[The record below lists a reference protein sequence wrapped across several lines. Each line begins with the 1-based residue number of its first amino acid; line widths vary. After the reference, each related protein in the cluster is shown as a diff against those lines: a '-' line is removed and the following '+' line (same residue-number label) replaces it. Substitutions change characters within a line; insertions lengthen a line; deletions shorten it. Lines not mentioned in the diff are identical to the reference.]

1 MIDDLRS
8 WVAILGGGSGFLGGL
23 YAWFTARSKTNAEE
37 IKAIRAEQAELRQ
50 LLAEIHSELENRPRQ
65 GAVHELA
72 LKTEGLAGEIKAM
85 SEKVNAVAHTAS
97 RIDDFIRGQK

>member
-1 MIDDLRS
+1 MEELRT
-8 WVAILGGGSGFLGGL
+8 WVGVIGGGLGILGAI
-23 YAWFTARSKTNAEE
+23 YAWITAGSKTNAEE
-37 IKAIRAEQAELRQ
+37 IKAIRAEQVELRQ

-85 SEKVNAVAHTAS
+85 SEKVGALANTTAL
-97 RIDDFIRGQK
+97 IDQYIRGQK